1 MILDGMRVTVR
12 APGVRAYVAPPSG
25 GLVVREAP
33 HVTIA
38 GRAPITATEDA
49 EGVTLTLAEGSTI
62 TATEDAE
69 GVTLITA

>member
-1 MILDGMRVTVR
+1 MPDFPEVDPVTRRIVSP
-12 APGVRAYVAPPSG
+12 AVLAALKAQLEEAGLSG
-25 GLVVREAP
+25 G
-33 HVTIA
+33 
-38 GRAPITATEDA
+38 GGGAPITATEDA